1 MLQEMTARAAAF
13 VCRSPSLIT
22 ALICGFCF
30 VVLIWMGQPVW
41 CKCGSL
47 VPWSWNVWSAHNSQH
62 LVDPYSATHVLHGVL
77 LCGLLWWS
85 LSRVSLVVRLTIA
98 VGLEAV
104 WELLENTPVIIERY
118 RSVTMSLDYYGDS
131 AANSVVD
138 IVACAVGFQLAQ
150 RIGLRM
156 SVILFVIAE
165 LVLVVTIRDCLTLN
179 IIMLVCPV
187 DAIRQ
192 WQMAH

>member
-1 MLQEMTARAAAF
+1 MLQEMTVRAAAF
-13 VCRSPSLIT
+13 VCRSPALIT

-47 VPWSWNVWSAHNSQH
+47 VPWSWDVWSAHNSQH
-62 LVDPYSATHVLHGVL
+62 LIDPYTVTHVLHGVL
-77 LCGLLWWS
+77 LCGLLWWL
-85 LSRVSLVVRLTIA
+85 LSRASQATQFLIA
-98 VGLEAV
+98 VGLEAG
-104 WELLENTPVIIERY
+104 WELLENTPLIIERY

-131 AANSVVD
+131 AANSVFD
-138 IVACAVGFQLAQ
+138 IVACAVGYQLA
-150 RIGLRM
+150 RRVGLRM

-165 LVLVVTIRDCLTLN
+165 LGLLLMIRDCLSLN

-187 DAIRQ
+187 DVIRQ
-192 WQMAH
+192 WQMAR